1 MADEA
6 GVWVCKRM
14 FLGLFLQ
21 LMNKAL
27 QCGEIKVY
35 YPDRYRFVLCLETE
49 NGLMNI
55 AHVFT
60 MITILF
66 KVFFFFFYHNGGYN
80 NNVLL

>member
-6 GVWVCKRM
+6 GVWVYKRM

-35 YPDRYRFVLCLETE
+35 YPDRYRFVLYLETE
-49 NGLMNI
+49 TCLVNI
-55 AHVFT
+55 AHHGNPYFSEGFFIIIT
-60 MITILF
+60 MVANSTLP
-66 KVFFFFFYHNGGYN
+66 
-80 NNVLL
+80 L

>member
-60 MITILF
+60 MKTITMVAIIT
-66 KVFFFFFYHNGGYN
+66 KFYCS
-80 NNVLL
+80 